1 MFISIMMT
9 KKEFVLSANEY
20 INAILLQRVDL
31 ADVQEYILNSA
42 YPTIQGI
49 PAAIKHIQPSI
60 YKSKET
66 ELVQQMIDD
75 LKNTDFNSLVS
86 VPAYVDNYMRRDITK
101 EYKETYLNHVKWMV
115 DSVNYSVNK
124 NNQISFE
131 TLCEDFEYNG
141 DWKTW

>member
-20 INAILLQRVDL
+20 INAILLQRLDL
-31 ADVQEYILNSA
+31 ADVQEYIRDTA
-42 YPTIQGI
+42 FPTIDGTL
-49 PAAIKHIQPSI
+49 AVIKHIQPSI

-66 ELVQQMIDD
+66 AFVQEMIEEIKGFDMD
-75 LKNTDFNSLVS
+75 TMVS
-86 VPAYVDNYMRRDITK
+86 VPAYVLNFIRRDITK
-101 EYKETYLNHVKWMV
+101 GYKETYLNHVKWMV
-115 DSVNYSVNK
+115 DSVNNSLNK
-124 NNQISFE
+124 SKKISFE